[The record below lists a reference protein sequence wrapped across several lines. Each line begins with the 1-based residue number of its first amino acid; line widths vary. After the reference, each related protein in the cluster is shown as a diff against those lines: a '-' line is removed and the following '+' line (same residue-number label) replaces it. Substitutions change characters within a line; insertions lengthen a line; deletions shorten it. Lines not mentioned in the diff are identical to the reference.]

1 MGSFFSV
8 LVICHI
14 LPHISA
20 HVYHFL
26 LEDVLME
33 GGNPLW
39 IYGHQGPPL
48 VSNDIHWI
56 CLAGQ
61 NPCFFPMDIYHH
73 IPLNEFKW
81 YKVRSHKNSHTF
93 PWNSTLSYLHLFTH
107 TFFPRDFYPK
117 NGARPT
123 TLCRMAWVFH
133 QWKPRK
139 AGLNRRFPGDLMGYL
154 PSGKL
159 TWLWKP

>member
-81 YKVRSHKNSHTF
+81 YKVRSHKNSHIPMKFNFILFTSIYTHIF
-93 PWNSTLSYLHLFTH
+93 SSWFLPQKWAPADHPVQDGLSFSPVEASEGRAKPQVSWGSNGISTL
-107 TFFPRDFYPK
+107 
-117 NGARPT
+117 
-123 TLCRMAWVFH
+123 W
-133 QWKPRK
+133 
-139 AGLNRRFPGDLMGYL
+139 
-154 PSGKL
+154 
-159 TWLWKP
+159 